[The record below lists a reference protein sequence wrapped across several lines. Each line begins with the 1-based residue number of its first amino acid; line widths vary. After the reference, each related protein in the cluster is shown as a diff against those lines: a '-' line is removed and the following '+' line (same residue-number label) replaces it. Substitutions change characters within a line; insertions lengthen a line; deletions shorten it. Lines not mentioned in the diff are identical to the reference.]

1 MIGPRFPCNGIP
13 SMGGGPP
20 GIADFKHEHMQ
31 CDMSFAY
38 DAVLF
43 SLGRCTLNHINSV
56 HGSLLMPFFFSLSL
70 YMQIWGIMYSSNKPV
85 LVLMMWSLNVLYQQN
100 KYAGPLLVR
109 GPSIFFNGLIRGV
122 GR

>member
-1 MIGPRFPCNGIP
+1 MIGPRFPCKGIP

-31 CDMSFAY
+31 CAISFAY

-56 HGSLLMPFFFSLSL
+56 HGSLLMPFVFLSLSLSL
-70 YMQIWGIMYSSNKPV
+70 YANMGNHVFFKQTSTCAYDVVVKCVVSAKQVCWTFVSERPEHFF
-85 LVLMMWSLNVLYQQN
+85 LM
-100 KYAGPLLVR
+100 G
-109 GPSIFFNGLIRGV
+109 
-122 GR
+122 

>member
-1 MIGPRFPCNGIP
+1 MIGPRFPCKGIP

-70 YMQIWGIMYSSNKPV
+70 SIC
-85 LVLMMWSLNVLYQQN
+85 
-100 KYAGPLLVR
+100 KYGESCILQTNQYLC
-109 GPSIFFNGLIRGV
+109 L
-122 GR
+122 